1 MPLCKTYYVNAETGR
16 DSFDGLSEATAFCQP
31 ACCQSPDFAAR
42 RPSTGW
48 PAAVCLRG
56 NTCT

>member
-16 DSFDGLSEATAFCQP
+16 DSFDGLSEAT
-31 ACCQSPDFAAR
+31 
-42 RPSTGW
+42 W
-48 PAAVCLRG
+48 LAAVCLRG